1 MKNKNK
7 LLNFIIKVYNH
18 SVCKYII
25 IINII
30 ILTIYL
36 FLYNYYI
43 KYVANIHELTD
54 KDLIKQLWDI
64 QILGTNDKNYMKLI
78 NNKNTELNFWYI
90 YNYAITK
97 KEIIF
102 FLFIKPTKY
111 TNKLNFRSYSI
122 NLENHTRKNINY
134 YIDFSLMNTYK
145 RDETLY
151 ITIEDKLLYMID
163 LKNNNIYQ
171 LIII

>member
-7 LLNFIIKVYNH
+7 LLNFSIIVYNQ

-64 QILGTNDKNYMKLI
+64 QILGTTDKNYMKLI
-78 NNKNTELNFWYI
+78 NNKNTDLNFWYI
-90 YNYAITK
+90 FNYAITK

-102 FLFIKPTKY
+102 FLFIKTTKY

-122 NLENHTRKNINY
+122 NLENHTKKI
-134 YIDFSLMNTYK
+134 
-145 RDETLY
+145 
-151 ITIEDKLLYMID
+151 
-163 LKNNNIYQ
+163 Q
-171 LIII
+171 VII